1 MMNLKKLHNNWR
13 KAILLSACFVLAIS
27 VLPAC
32 KKKTSLIG
40 TEALNVEDLL
50 AAGGK
55 DTFQLKTYS
64 IEEDSIPTGNQ
75 PYGTL
80 GICNDPKLGVINTS
94 IYTQMSIEGA
104 INLSGATLISIDS
117 VVLGLCYGG
126 SYGKLTPQTF
136 EVYELTEK
144 ISIDSTYYRNST
156 RSTNGINLVEPSS
169 ATQTPN
175 LTSKVP
181 IDNLQMGG
189 KDTLNPQL
197 RLHLNHSIGQQFVQ
211 DAIAG
216 NSAFS
221 STAEFLNSGY
231 FKGLKI
237 NVSSTVP
244 PSGSGGILYLRM
256 GNQQTRLTIYYK
268 VNIGGE
274 VSNKN
279 FSLRLNGSSTYFNHA
294 ELDHSG
300 HHVADVLA
308 NPVSGQSNFYAQ
320 CFGLWGAI
328 EFPSVSNLPNK
339 SLINN
344 ALLYLPIAYQT
355 NSPYTPSNSITLLY
369 KDASG
374 DYRYVSGSKNIV
386 YPYDGAQKA
395 YVINI
400 RDYIQ
405 EIASGKVPNGPIYAV
420 PSPDLFSSS
429 AERIVF
435 NGVSSPYKMRPKLV
449 IKYTEFK

>member
-13 KAILLSACFVLAIS
+13 KAILLSACFVLAVS
-27 VLPAC
+27 VLPSC
-32 KKKTSLIG
+32 KKKSSPFG
-40 TEALNVEDLL
+40 TEVLSVDELL
-50 AAGGK
+50 SAGGK

-80 GICNDPKLGVINTS
+80 GACDDPKLGVINTS
-94 IYTQMSIEGA
+94 IYTQLAIEGS
-104 INLSGATLISIDS
+104 INLSGATLVEIDS

-175 LTSKVP
+175 LTKKIP
-181 IDNLQMGG
+181 IDNLQTGG

-197 RLHLNHSIGQQFVQ
+197 RLRLNNSIGQQFVQ

-221 STAEFLNSGY
+221 STSEFLNSGY

-237 NVSSTVP
+237 KVSNASPGT
-244 PSGSGGILYLRM
+244 GQGGVLYMRM

-279 FSLRLNGSSTYFNHA
+279 FSLRLNGSSTYFNHV
-294 ELDHSG
+294 ELDHFG

-308 NPVSGQSNFYAQ
+308 NPANGQANFYAQ
-320 CFGLWGAI
+320 CFNLWGAI

-355 NSPYTPSNSITLLY
+355 NSLYVPSNAITLLY
-369 KDASG
+369 KDEAG
-374 DYRYVSGSKNIV
+374 DYKYVSGSKDIV
-386 YPYDGAQKA
+386 YSFNAAQKA
-395 YVINI
+395 YIIDI
-400 RDYIQ
+400 RKYIQ
-405 EIASGKVPNGPIYAV
+405 KIASGKVPNGTIYIV